1 MNREFASDIG
11 IFFLKQLALLPFRL
25 LYFLSDLMYYL
36 IYYII
41 GYRKNVVIKNLKNSF
56 PEKSNTEIRNVAKR
70 FYRHFC
76 DLTVEVIKLHAMN
89 EKDFRRRLKVRN
101 IGLLDQLYNQ
111 NRSIVVLTMH
121 YNNWE
126 WSSCIPLY
134 MKHKP
139 LGVYKPL
146 HNAKYDA
153 YINNN
158 RERMGVNMIPN
169 QIVLR
174 RIVELQ
180 RNHELFLLWLAGDQ
194 TPPVFHDSW
203 FTFLNQHAM
212 FYPGPATLSMRFNLP
227 VLFQKIEKV
236 KRGYYETTFEML
248 IDNPMGM
255 SESEI
260 MEVYIRRMEEIIRE
274 QPEYYLWSHKR
285 WKHKRPGPLSV
296 QNKENITAKPENA

>member
-1 MNREFASDIG
+1 MNRDFASDIG

-25 LYFLSDLMYYL
+25 LYFFSDLLYYL

-41 GYRKNVVIKNLKNSF
+41 GYRKKVVIENLKNSF
-56 PEKSNTEIRNVAKR
+56 PEKSDPEIRTVAKR

-89 EKDFRRRLKVRN
+89 EKDFRQRLKVKN
-101 IGLLDQLYNQ
+101 IGLLDQLYKQ

-134 MKHKP
+134 LKHMP

-146 HNAKYDA
+146 HNRKYDA

-158 RERMGVNMIPN
+158 RDRMGVNMIPTHM
-169 QIVLR
+169 VLR

-180 RNHELFLLWLAGDQ
+180 RQHELFLLWLAGDQ

-203 FTFLNQHAM
+203 FTFLNQEAM
-212 FYPGPATLSMRFNLP
+212 FYPGPAALSGRFNLP

-236 KRGYYETTFEML
+236 KRGHYETTFELL
-248 IDNPMGM
+248 IENPSGM
-255 SESEI
+255 SETEI
-260 MEVYIRRMEEIIRE
+260 MDAYIRRMEEVIRA
-274 QPEYYLWSHKR
+274 QPEFYLWSHKR
-285 WKHKRPGPLSV
+285 WKHKRPEHIRIQG
-296 QNKENITAKPENA
+296 KENITSKPENA